1 MGCLA
6 LDEGGQS
13 HVGKAGGMV
22 IIRRYIG
29 MVMVVGGDI
38 CSGKYWRSCHIDH
51 FSGDQDRRVG
61 KGSPLNPVKLR
72 LGHI

>member
-29 MVMVVGGDI
+29 MVMVVG
-38 CSGKYWRSCHIDH
+38 
-51 FSGDQDRRVG
+51 
-61 KGSPLNPVKLR
+61 
-72 LGHI
+72 